1 MPLILETVVTTRNA
15 DGSHHLAPYG
25 LIQDGA
31 GYVIAPF
38 HPSPAIQNLR
48 RHPFAA
54 AAAPTDLR
62 VIAGAVTGRRDW
74 PVTSCERI
82 DLMRLADAFGHMEL
96 EVESVTEDELRPR
109 FRCKVVHSASH
120 RPFVGYNRAQAAII
134 EGAILSTRLN
144 LLPREK
150 IEAEMAYLRIAISKT
165 AGPVEQEA
173 WGWIDET
180 IGAGLAG
187 RHTPDECDR

>member
-1 MPLILETVVTTRNA
+1 MAFILETVVTTRNA

-25 LIQDGA
+25 LIQDGE

-38 HPSPAIQNLR
+38 HPSPAIENLR
-48 RHPFAA
+48 RRPFAA
-54 AAAPTDLR
+54 AAAPVDLR

-74 PVTSCERI
+74 PTVACETI
-82 DLMRLADAFGHMEL
+82 DLVRLADAFGHMEL
-96 EVESVTEDELRPR
+96 AVESVTEDALRPR

-120 RPFVGYNRAQAAII
+120 LPFVGYNRAQAAII
-134 EGAILSTRLN
+134 EGAILSTRLD

-173 WGWIDET
+173 WGWIEEKIRD
-180 IGAGLAG
+180 GLG
-187 RHTPDECDR
+187 S